1 MINIAIPSYKRSKT
15 ITEKTL
21 KYLKNCNV
29 DFKNITVFVADHKEY
44 QDYKYLEKQNIK
56 IHIGRKGIG
65 HQRNIIEDYYP
76 LNSNVLC
83 LDDDIEGLCKLKGK
97 GTVPYNNILELA
109 EKGFYECRKNN
120 TKIWGVNAV
129 NNWFFMKEN
138 ISHNLRYIVA
148 CLYGF
153 ISNKDNSL
161 KVVLED
167 KEDYERSIRY
177 FDKYKKLI
185 RFNNFAP
192 KTAYY
197 TEPGGL
203 QETRTEER
211 VTKSALYLAN
221 KYPQYC
227 KMNNTKKSKHAEVRL
242 NYRAK

>member
-21 KYLKNCNV
+21 KYLKDCNV
-29 DFKNITVFVADHKEY
+29 DFNNITVFVADHKEY

-83 LDDDIEGLCKLKGK
+83 FDDDIEGIYKLKGK
-97 GTVPYNNILELA
+97 GTEIYTEIMKLA
-109 EKGFYECRKNN
+109 EQGFYECRKHK
-120 TKIWGVNAV
+120 TKIWGIGAV
-129 NNWFFMKEN
+129 HNWFFMKED
-138 ISHNLRYIVA
+138 ISTNLRYIA
-148 CLYGF
+148 AGIFGF

-167 KEDYERSIRY
+167 KEDFERSIKY
-177 FDKYKKLI
+177 FDKYKKII

-192 KTAYY
+192 KTACY

-203 QETRTEER
+203 QVTRTAER
-211 VTKSALYLAN
+211 IRKSALYLAN